1 MKYFLFISLFSILFY
16 SGAQQNV
23 PATSQEE
30 KEKNSAPAMNSN
42 YAEPII
48 LQESTKKDES
58 KKKTMSAEGQSSSE
72 SQLIQQRYLNA
83 NTSFQQSYS
92 SSKKM
97 SSRKST
103 TKEEQL
109 DMNMRLETMR
119 ASNASGFEYQLAEYQ
134 IGNHD
139 VSKIDFLKE
148 AERLNPNSKEVQ
160 LQLTAYHEIT
170 GGNQKREY
178 LKQLNGSKYF
188 SQDLLNYARFVLTTL
203 PEKSVLITHGVD
215 DTYPIWIEQSINNF
229 RSDVTIISL
238 DLLQSEEYRNKIKKQ
253 GFSIPTATFIDT
265 KYLQEFIRL
274 NSSKSIH
281 ISMTVPAPYL
291 KSVQSNL
298 EIEGLS
304 FTIKST
310 DPATKNQHIYQQLLR
325 EMDNVPRPT
334 TYVGKQLQLNYVPML
349 LVIRNTAQVTKD
361 KRLAQKIDKQL
372 LEIAKAAG
380 KETQVKTL
388 MK

>member
-23 PATSQEE
+23 PANPHEE

-42 YAEPII
+42 YAEPIM
-48 LQESTKKDES
+48 LEEFSKKDQS

-72 SQLIQQRYLNA
+72 SQLIQQRYINA
-83 NTSFQQSYS
+83 NASFQQSYS

-97 SSRKST
+97 PSRKSS

-119 ASNASGFEYQLAEYQ
+119 ATNASGFEYQLAEYQ

-148 AERLNPNSKEVQ
+148 AERLNPNNKEVQ

-170 GGNQKREY
+170 GNNHKIEY
-178 LKQLNGSKYF
+178 LKKLNGSKYF

-215 DTYPIWIEQSINNF
+215 DTYPIWIEQSISNF
-229 RSDVTIISL
+229 RSDVIIISL
-238 DLLQSEEYRNKIKKQ
+238 DLLQSEEYRNKLKRQ

-304 FTIKST
+304 FTTKST

-334 TYVGKQLQLNYVPML
+334 TNAGKQLQLNYVPML

-361 KRLAQKIDKQL
+361 KRLSQKIGKQL
-372 LEIAKAAG
+372 LEISKAAG

>member
-1 MKYFLFISLFSILFY
+1 
-16 SGAQQNV
+16 
-23 PATSQEE
+23 
-30 KEKNSAPAMNSN
+30 
-42 YAEPII
+42 
-48 LQESTKKDES
+48 
-58 KKKTMSAEGQSSSE
+58 
-72 SQLIQQRYLNA
+72 
-83 NTSFQQSYS
+83 
-92 SSKKM
+92 
-97 SSRKST
+97 
-103 TKEEQL
+103 
-109 DMNMRLETMR
+109 
-119 ASNASGFEYQLAEYQ
+119 
-134 IGNHD
+134 
-139 VSKIDFLKE
+139 
-148 AERLNPNSKEVQ
+148 
-160 LQLTAYHEIT
+160 
-170 GGNQKREY
+170 
-178 LKQLNGSKYF
+178 
-188 SQDLLNYARFVLTTL
+188 VLTTL

-361 KRLAQKIDKQL
+361 KRLSQKIDKQL

>member
-1 MKYFLFISLFSILFY
+1 MKYFLFISLFSIIFY

-23 PATSQEE
+23 PANSQEE

-42 YAEPII
+42 YAEPIM
-48 LQESTKKDES
+48 LEEFSKKDQS

-72 SQLIQQRYLNA
+72 LKLSQERYLNA
-83 NTSFQQSYS
+83 HTSFQQSYS

-97 SSRKST
+97 ASRKSAT
-103 TKEEQL
+103 IEEQL
-109 DMNMRLETMR
+109 DMNTQLEIMR
-119 ASNASGFEYQLAEYQ
+119 ATNASGFEYQLAEYQ

-139 VSKIDFLKE
+139 VSKFDFLKE
-148 AERLNPNSKEVQ
+148 AERLNPNNKTVQ
-160 LQLTAYHEIT
+160 LQLTAYNEIT
-170 GGNQKREY
+170 GGSQKLEY
-178 LKQLNGSKYF
+178 LKKLNGSKYF
-188 SQDLLNYARFVLTTL
+188 SEDLLNYARFVLTTL

-229 RSDVTIISL
+229 KSDVSIISL
-238 DLLQSEEYRNKIKKQ
+238 DLLQSEEYRNKLKKQ

-274 NSSKSIH
+274 NGSKSIH

-291 KSVQSNL
+291 KSIQSSL

-304 FTIKST
+304 MSTKSI
-310 DPATKNQHIYQQLLR
+310 DPATKNQQIYQQVLD
-325 EMDNVPRPT
+325 EMDNIKKPT
-334 TYVGKQLQLNYVPML
+334 TSVGKQLQLNFVPML
-349 LVIRNTAQVTKD
+349 LVIRSSDKVSKD
-361 KRLAQKIDKQL
+361 KRLVQKIDKQI

-380 KETQVKTL
+380 KESQVKTL